1 MPKTR
6 ATPGPGKPPVP
17 IVVVDD
23 HPLVRE
29 RLAELI
35 NREPDLAVVGEAAD
49 RHEATTTIAKTMP
62 RLVIVDLKL
71 RNSDGLELVK
81 DVRSRWP
88 AMWILVVSMYEESL
102 YAERVIRAG
111 AHGYITKQEATRRV
125 IEAVRRVLS
134 GNIYLNDRIAS
145 RIISRVAAGRET
157 ASATPPDLLADREL
171 QVFELTGQGYNG
183 HEIAAQLRITPK
195 TVDTYRARVR
205 AKLHLHGASELLR
218 AAIAWSHRPPE

>member
-1 MPKTR
+1 
-6 ATPGPGKPPVP
+6 
-17 IVVVDD
+17 VVVDD

-49 RHEATTTIAKTMP
+49 RHDATTTIAKTRP
-62 RLVIVDLKL
+62 RLVIIDLKL

-134 GNIYLNDRIAS
+134 GNIYLNDRLAS
-145 RIISRVAAGRET
+145 RIISRVAAGGDP
-157 ASATPPDLLADREL
+157 ASATPSDLLADREL
-171 QVFELTGQGYNG
+171 QVFELTGQGYNS

-195 TVDTYRARVR
+195 TVDTYRARIR
-205 AKLHLHGASELLR
+205 AKLHLHGGSELLR
-218 AAIAWSHRPPE
+218 AAIAWSNRPPE